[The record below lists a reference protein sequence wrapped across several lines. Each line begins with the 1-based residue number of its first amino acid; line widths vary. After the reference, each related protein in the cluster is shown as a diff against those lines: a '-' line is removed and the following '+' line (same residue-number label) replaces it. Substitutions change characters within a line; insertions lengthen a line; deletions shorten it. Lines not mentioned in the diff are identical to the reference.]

1 LKTPVVSEYRMAHNI
16 LIHLAS
22 ILVLGVSAQWL
33 AWRLR
38 LPALV
43 VLLAFGLAAGPV
55 TGFLAPDQLLG
66 PLLHPLVSL
75 AVAIILYE
83 GGLSL
88 RLRELHDVRPVV
100 IKLITAGVL
109 ITWLGSAAAAW
120 LLLGMDWAFAL
131 LLGAILV
138 VTGPT
143 VIGPMLRHLRLGGR
157 VGAVLKWEGII
168 IDPLGAVLAFLVAS
182 FVGSS
187 HAGRQAAEAVGD
199 LARLVVV
206 GTGLGVAGAALVV
219 TALRRYWVPD
229 ALHNAL
235 SLTVVVVAFTLG
247 NVLQEE
253 AGLLA
258 ATLMGVTLANQRW
271 VAIRHLVE
279 FKENLVVLLLSA
291 LFIVLAARLSPDQ
304 LRSLDFGSLAFLAV
318 LVLVVRPAAVLVA
331 TAGSSLGRGERL
343 FLACMAPRG
352 IVAAAVAPVF
362 ALNLTAAGDPA
373 GPRLVPVTF
382 LVILGT
388 GVLYGL
394 SAAPLARRLGLAQPC
409 PQGVLFA
416 GANSWARALGAAL
429 RAQGCPV
436 LFVDTLWEHVAAARL
451 EGLPTYHGSILAE
464 RSQEELD
471 LRDLGRL
478 VALTPR
484 EEVNALACLCF
495 TEVFGRREVYQL
507 PFESLGSKRAEAV
520 ARDQR
525 GRLLFGPGMTFT
537 HLVERFGSTPVVR
550 ATPLT
555 DGFDYAAFQK
565 QNATTALPLAVV
577 RNGGAEVIFF
587 TVEGAPAPMPGD
599 VLLSAVAPAPQSS
612 AASPL

>member
-1 LKTPVVSEYRMAHNI
+1 MAHEI
-16 LIHLAS
+16 LIRLAS

-43 VLLAFGLAAGPV
+43 MLLAFGLAAGPA

-88 RLRELHDVRPVV
+88 RLRELHEVGPVV

-120 LLLGMDWAFAL
+120 LLIGLDWAFAL

-143 VIGPMLRHLRLGGR
+143 VIGPMLRHLRVGGR

-187 HAGRQAAEAVGD
+187 HAGRLAVEAVGD

-206 GTGLGVAGAALVV
+206 GAGLGVAGAALVV
-219 TALRRYWVPD
+219 AALRRYWVPD

-258 ATLMGVTLANQRW
+258 ATLMGVTLANQRR
-271 VAIRHLVE
+271 VSVRHLIE

-291 LFIVLAARLSPDQ
+291 LFIVLAARLRPEQ
-304 LRSLDFGSLAFLAV
+304 LRSLDLRCVAFLAV
-318 LVLVVRPAAVLVA
+318 LVLVIRPAAILAA
-331 TAGSSLGRGERL
+331 TAGSSLRPGERL
-343 FLACMAPRG
+343 FLAWMAPRG

-362 ALNLTAAGDPA
+362 ALNLTTAGDPA
-373 GPRLVPVTF
+373 AAQLVPVTY

-388 GVLYGL
+388 GILYGL
-394 SAAPLARRLGLAQPC
+394 SAAPLARRLGLAQPQA
-409 PQGVLFA
+409 QGVLFA
-416 GANSWARALGAAL
+416 GANGWARSLGAAL
-429 RAQGCPV
+429 QAQGCPV
-436 LFVDTLWEHVAAARL
+436 LLVDSHREHVAVARL

-464 RSQEELD
+464 RTLEELD
-471 LRDLGRL
+471 FRDLGRL

-484 EEVNALACLCF
+484 EEVNALACLRF

-507 PFESLGSKRAEAV
+507 PFASLGSKRAEAV
-520 ARDQR
+520 GREQR
-525 GRLLFGPGMTFT
+525 GRLLFGPDMTFE
-537 HLVERFGSTPVVR
+537 HLVERFGSTPVIR
-550 ATPLT
+550 ATTLT
-555 DGFDYAAFQK
+555 DVFDFAAFQK
-565 QNATTALPLAVV
+565 QNGLAAVPLAVV
-577 RNGGAEVIFF
+577 RKGGAEVMFF
-587 TVEGAPAPMPGD
+587 TTGRTLVPLPGD
-599 VLLSAVAPAPQSS
+599 VVLSAVTPAPEGGATST
-612 AASPL
+612 P

>member
-1 LKTPVVSEYRMAHNI
+1 MGHDI
-16 LIHLAS
+16 LIRLAS
-22 ILVLGVSAQWL
+22 ILVLGISAQWL

-43 VLLAFGLAAGPV
+43 VLLAFGLAAGPA
-55 TGFLAPDQLLG
+55 TGFLDPDQLLG
-66 PLLHPLVSL
+66 PLLHPLTSL
-75 AVAIILYE
+75 AVAVILYE

-88 RLRELHDVRPVV
+88 RLHEVREVGQVV
-100 IKLITAGVL
+100 IKLVTAGML
-109 ITWLGSAAAAW
+109 ITWLGTAAVAW
-120 LLLGMDWAFAL
+120 LLLGLDWAFAL

-187 HAGRQAAEAVGD
+187 HAGRLAAEAIGELV
-199 LARLVVV
+199 RLVVV
-206 GTGLGVAGAALVV
+206 GAGLGVAGAALVV
-219 TALRRYWVPD
+219 VALRRFWVPD

-235 SLTVVVVAFTLG
+235 SLSVVVVTFTLG

-258 ATLMGVTLANQRW
+258 ATLMGVALANQRR
-271 VAIRHLVE
+271 VAVRHLVE

-291 LFIVLAARLSPDQ
+291 LFIVLAARLRPDE
-304 LRSLDFGSLAFLAV
+304 LRSLDIRCLAFLAV
-318 LVLVVRPAAVLVA
+318 LVLVVRPAAVLAA
-331 TAGSSLGRGERL
+331 TSGSSLGRGERL
-343 FLACMAPRG
+343 FLAWMAPRG

-362 ALNLTAAGDPA
+362 ALNLIAAGDPA
-373 GPRLVPVTF
+373 GARLVPFTYS
-382 LVILGT
+382 VILGT

-416 GANSWARALGAAL
+416 GANGWARALGTAL
-429 RAQGCPV
+429 QAQGCPV
-436 LFVDTLWEHVAAARL
+436 LLVDTLWEHIAAARL

-464 RSQEELD
+464 RSREELD
-471 LRDLGRL
+471 FRDLGRM

-520 ARDQR
+520 ARQQR
-525 GRLLFGPGMTFT
+525 GRLLFGPERTFT

-550 ATPLT
+550 ATTLT

-565 QNATTALPLAVV
+565 QNGPTALPLAVV
-577 RNGGAEVIFF
+577 RNAGAEVTFF
-587 TVEGAPAPMPGD
+587 TVERAPAPMPGD
-599 VLLSAVAPAPQSS
+599 VLLSAMAPAPQGS
-612 AASPL
+612 AAPPP